1 MLRKTYLKQLIETYY
16 KHYLDKELVL
26 SVYNH
31 MHEQEFTTIHHQ
43 NFWSSYGF
51 PRTRLQKTPA
61 MTPSIPYGDIV
72 DKLFTLIE
80 ETGRPYNLLIFTQ
93 VKSSHGGGRW
103 VISPIYAHDLIC
115 GFEIRFSLITSEFIK
130 NNILEQC
137 NKPIK
142 NKIPLAELQ
151 KLSKRTKQV
160 LFLTILGY
168 SQQQIAEILTVT
180 RGTIATVI
188 HRLAVKFNLESSK
201 LHHFLERVNAQEF
214 IQHIDVTITHGI
226 DVIKIIDDY
235 GCNITL

>member
-1 MLRKTYLKQLIETYY
+1 MQE
-16 KHYLDKELVL
+16 
-26 SVYNH
+26 VY
-31 MHEQEFTTIHHQ
+31 F
-43 NFWSSYGF
+43 
-51 PRTRLQKTPA
+51 RTMWT
-61 MTPSIPYGDIV
+61 
-72 DKLFTLIE
+72 
-80 ETGRPYNLLIFTQ
+80 
-93 VKSSHGGGRW
+93 
-103 VISPIYAHDLIC
+103 
-115 GFEIRFSLITSEFIK
+115 
-130 NNILEQC
+130 
-137 NKPIK
+137 PIK

-180 RGTIATVI
+180 RGTIATII

-226 DVIKIIDDY
+226 DVIKIMDDY